1 MILSEQSLE
10 DLNTRLEKKVTMTRF
25 RPNISITGCVP
36 YDEVNIILS
45 QTQVYSL
52 INKHIHCYFNA
63 QHLKM
68 DTNSMGGGIMVFNAT
83 LKMEHIL

>member
-68 DTNSMGGGIMVFNAT
+68 DTNSMGGLWCLMP
-83 LKMEHIL
+83 L

>member
-36 YDEVNIILS
+36 YDEVQDLHLA
-45 QTQVYSL
+45 Y
-52 INKHIHCYFNA
+52 INNMNEVLTI
-63 QHLKM
+63 
-68 DTNSMGGGIMVFNAT
+68 
-83 LKMEHIL
+83 